1 MQYKYLG
8 LAPYSLKLEFPL
20 KLHVHRSLKL
30 LFYFMIMTK
39 FATLVQIDENCNL
52 WKRADVCSTSW
63 AFTVLKRA

>member
-20 KLHVHRSLKL
+20 KLHRSLKL
-30 LFYFMIMTK
+30 LFYFMIMMK

-52 WKRADVCSTSW
+52 WKHADVCSIVS
-63 AFTVLKRA
+63 FTVLKRA